1 MTHWYFTRD
10 QYDPSR
16 PAACKTFMSRVIEN
30 KLMDIIKERESQ
42 KRKGYYQSVSLEEL
56 TANFDGDDYSEDLAV
71 EDENLASAIKSDVSE
86 ILLRAYK
93 KLSRRQREICRL
105 IQIEGL
111 NLKQTS
117 ERLKIPRTTLYDDI
131 FRIRDV
137 FREEGLRDYL

>member
-1 MTHWYFTRD
+1 
-10 QYDPSR
+10 
-16 PAACKTFMSRVIEN
+16 
-30 KLMDIIKERESQ
+30 MDVIKERESQ

-56 TANFDGDDYSEDLAV
+56 TADFDSDDYSDDLAV
-71 EDENLASAIKSDVSE
+71 EDENLASVIKSDVSE
-86 ILLRAYK
+86 ILLRANK
-93 KLSRRQREICRL
+93 KLSRRQKEICRL